1 MSPMASWV
9 GRVSIGVDDGDDGDD
24 GDDERFDLFI
34 LSVEAG
40 KG

>member
-1 MSPMASWV
+1 MASWV